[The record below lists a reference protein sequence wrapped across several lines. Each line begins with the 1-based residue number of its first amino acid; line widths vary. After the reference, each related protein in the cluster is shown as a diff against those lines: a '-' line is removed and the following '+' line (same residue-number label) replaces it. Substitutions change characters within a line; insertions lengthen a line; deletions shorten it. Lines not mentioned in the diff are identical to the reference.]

1 MLRPALTAGVVIL
14 ALARGLAATGGSS
27 FSDSDI
33 EVSEAKVT
41 LQTVVAEN
49 EVLKRQL
56 AEAQEAIKSLTDSL
70 AVSNSEAEVFR
81 REAAELKLRMTAF
94 GVDGLSGDP
103 AKLQQRLLKAVRDL
117 QLVQNEKDKLADELV
132 QLSEAVLRYTKV
144 ATTDD
149 AEARMALEA
158 RLRSVTEVLGIPG
171 SDSGT
176 NGKPAATPGSL
187 TNGMVVSI
195 KEELSL
201 VVANVG
207 SQQGVRVGMPFK
219 VVRDDHLIGTVRVVD
234 VREKICG
241 AVIQSLDSEKNKIK
255 VGDRLMVDAR

>member
-1 MLRPALTAGVVIL
+1 MLLALTS
-14 ALARGLAATGGSS
+14 GLAATGGSS

-41 LQTVVAEN
+41 LATVVAEN
-49 EVLKRQL
+49 NVLKRQL
-56 AEAQEAIKSLTDSL
+56 AEAKEAIKSLTESL

-81 REAAELKLRMTAF
+81 REVAELKQRMTAL
-94 GVDGLSGDP
+94 GVEGLSGDKE
-103 AKLQQRLLKAVRDL
+103 KLEQRLLKAVRDL
-117 QLVQNEKDKLADELV
+117 QLVQSEKDKLTDELV

-149 AEARMALEA
+149 AQARLALEA
-158 RLRSVTEVLGIPG
+158 QLRSVSEALGVPG
-171 SDSGT
+171 SQP
-176 NGKPAATPGSL
+176 PASAKNAASEGSL

-207 SQQGVRVGMPFK
+207 SRQGVRIGMPFK
-219 VVRDDHLIGTVRVVD
+219 VVRDDHIIGTVRVVD

-255 VGDRLMVDAR
+255 VGDRLMVETQ